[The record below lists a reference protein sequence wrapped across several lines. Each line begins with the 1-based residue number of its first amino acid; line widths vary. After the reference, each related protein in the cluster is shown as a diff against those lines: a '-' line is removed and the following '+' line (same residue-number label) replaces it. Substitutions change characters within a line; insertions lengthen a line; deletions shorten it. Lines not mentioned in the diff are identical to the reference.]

1 MMPPLRGL
9 LNSSSAVFLT
19 VPIEVAMNTYWSA
32 GKLRFSP
39 VRARATLIFSPS
51 CSGNMLTMGRPRE
64 PREPAGTSHTLSQ
77 YSRPRL
83 EKHRM

>member
-1 MMPPLRGL
+1 
-9 LNSSSAVFLT
+9 
-19 VPIEVAMNTYWSA
+19 MNTYWSA
-32 GKLRFSP
+32 GKVRFSP
-39 VRARATLIFSPS
+39 VSGSTTLIFSPS
-51 CSGNMLTMGRPRE
+51 CSGNMLTIGRPRE